1 VTGTSVHVLI
11 VDDNEGDIELT
22 RETLAESKLHI
33 SISSALD
40 GVAAFEMLERA
51 IVSNTAL
58 PDLILL
64 DLNMP
69 RLDGR
74 GLLARMREKDEL
86 RAIPVVVLT
95 SSDAEQDIVKSYR
108 LGANCYVN
116 KPVGLNE
123 FQQIVRAV
131 EGFWLTVVKLPS

>member
-1 VTGTSVHVLI
+1 MTATPIKIML
-11 VDDNEGDIELT
+11 VDDNEADIELT
-22 RETLAESKLHI
+22 KATLEEGKVRMNIVTAI
-33 SISSALD
+33 DGQDALD
-40 GVAAFEMLERA
+40 QLEA
-51 IVSNTAL
+51 TVKNGEEL

-74 GLLARMREKDEL
+74 GFLSKLRQTDPL

-95 SSDAEQDIVKSYR
+95 SSDAEQDIVKSYK

-116 KPVGLNE
+116 KPVGLDE
-123 FQQIVRAV
+123 FQKIVRTV
-131 EGFWLTVVKLPS
+131 EHFWLTVVKLP